1 MGLGGR
7 AVGRVCCP
15 MSHCGGHYSNT
26 AVEPLAKS
34 PVCAVGRLRGDP
46 GCGAFRGLHSH
57 GGWVAWA
64 GCGWV
69 GARLRAWGGH
79 GATGDLLEH
88 VGGVPCQVDDDQA
101 GSPEAPS
108 WARPSDSLLG

>member
-1 MGLGGR
+1 MWGVQR
-7 AVGRVCCP
+7 AAQ
-15 MSHCGGHYSNT
+15 S
-26 AVEPLAKS
+26 
-34 PVCAVGRLRGDP
+34 
-46 GCGAFRGLHSH
+46 
-57 GGWVAWA
+57 GGWAAWA

-69 GARLRAWGGH
+69 GAGLRAWGGH